1 MRTFL
6 PRTLPAERRRHE
18 ASCPMEPYDRVPS
31 PRLVRHPAAV
41 STSLLSTPAVDL
53 DLHLVLTRPAPDVVT
68 ATSFVR
74 VSFHEE
80 RIAVDLFV
88 SERQVASGADASA
101 LVAAQ
106 ALALR
111 RNSAPCRE
119 FVRQA
124 IDAATALYPN

>member
-1 MRTFL
+1 MRIFL
-6 PRTLPAERRRHE
+6 PRTLPAERRRYE
-18 ASCPMEPYDRVPS
+18 ASCPMEPYDRVPL
-31 PRLVRHPAAV
+31 PRIVGRPSAV
-41 STSLLSTPAVDL
+41 STSLLSTSAIDL
-53 DLHLVLTRPAPDVVT
+53 DLHLVLARPAPDIVT
-68 ATSFVR
+68 ATTFVR

-88 SERQVASGADASA
+88 SERQVASDADAPA

-111 RNSAPCRE
+111 RNPAACAE

-124 IDAATALYPN
+124 TDAATALYPN